1 MCVRIIGVLSPALLV
16 ALSDRNVKKEM
27 IIAKTL
33 WGSLVINPEGVLTL
47 VNRAVNR
54 AVHRADRA
62 GHACRADRAT

>member
-47 VNRAVNR
+47 VNRAV
-54 AVHRADRA
+54 HRADRA